1 MDGLQLSHSGPSRAS
16 PETSEQVSE
25 HAVVMSEHLCQVRM
39 DALAFSGAALVVWQL
54 VQKVVKAQLEFF
66 ERSFDLLWFPLAC
79 NLGSGQ

>member
-1 MDGLQLSHSGPSRAS
+1 MQGGYVTIKYSGGIS
-16 PETSEQVSE
+16 PRQNIIP

-66 ERSFDLLWFPLAC
+66 ERIFDLLWFPLAC